1 MQMIPT
7 HNTKCPMTWSGKNL
21 VNNKTLKLL
30 SPFALG
36 SIPLTNRIV
45 MAPMTRSRSLQPGN
59 IPGPMN
65 ALYYAQRASAGL
77 IITEGAQISPQGQGY
92 PWTPGIHT
100 LAQQEGWS
108 KIAAAVHARGGKIF
122 MQLWHV
128 GRISHPLI
136 QPDGKA
142 PVAPSAITPNGE
154 VFVIDRTGQ
163 PALLPFEQPR
173 ALTTEEI
180 AGIIES
186 YSKAAYRAKEAGM
199 DGVEIHAANGY
210 LLDQFLC
217 SGTNHRTDAYG
228 GTPEHRIRLLLEVID
243 AVCEVFEAE
252 HVGVRISPFG
262 TFNDMNED
270 QPETVFGLL
279 AKQLCEKNLAYLHVV
294 DPSTL
299 GSTEDLRLR
308 GTQLITTIRND
319 YHGRLILCGD
329 YSTERAERALCAG
342 NADLIGFGRPFIS
355 NPDLPE
361 RMRES
366 AILATPD
373 ESTFYSGG
381 PHGYVDYPTLR
392 QERGLHPASDLT
404 PFID

>member
-142 PVAPSAITPNGE
+142 PVAPSAITPSGE

-163 PALLPFEQPR
+163 PALLPFEKPR

-186 YSKAAYRAKEAGM
+186 YSKAAHRAKEAGM

-228 GTPEHRIRLLLEVID
+228 GSPQHRIRLLLEVID
-243 AVCEVFEAE
+243 AVCAVFGAE

-262 TFNDMNED
+262 TFNDMHED
-270 QPETVFGLL
+270 QPETLFGML

-299 GSTEDLRLR
+299 GATEDVRLR
-308 GTQLITTIRND
+308 GAQLITTIRKD
-319 YHGRLILCGD
+319 YRGRLILCGD
-329 YSTERAERALCAG
+329 YSTERAEHALCAG

-361 RMRES
+361 RMREN

-392 QERGLHPASDLT
+392 QERGLDPASDLT